1 MENNKKSLV
10 IDGNYLMFQS
20 FYATYRGEGSL
31 ILSNSFGVPTNAIQA
46 FMMQFLK
53 LIKFVRPDSIFVA
66 FDAKG
71 PTKRHEIFSE
81 YKSGRTKAPDIL
93 YPQFDWIKRI
103 LSGLNVVWQEKLGD
117 EADDLIATYCSKV
130 NGKKYVFSADN
141 DLLQLVDENVTILRK
156 DKTNYK
162 EINKDNF
169 FQIFKFL
176 PNQLTSYKGLKG
188 DSSDN
193 LPGVFG
199 IGEKTAISLLEKYNN
214 FENIYKNLENN
225 SDLTKSVK
233 NKLINGYQT
242 GLMSYNLSILNCDV
256 ENFETNLEF
265 YKLQLNYNNAMD
277 ILMELELSVVI
288 NELRKNF

>member
-1 MENNKKSLV
+1 MEKNKKSLV

-53 LIKFVRPDSIFVA
+53 LVKFVQPDSIFIA

-71 PTKRHEIFSE
+71 PTKRHEVFE
-81 YKSGRTKAPDIL
+81 DYKSGRNKAPDIL
-93 YPQFDWIKRI
+93 YPQFDWIKK
-103 LSGLNVVWQEKLGD
+103 LLTDLNVVWQEKLGD

-130 NGKKYVFSADN
+130 EGHKYIFSADN
-141 DLLQLVDENVTILRK
+141 DLLQLVNKNVTILRK

-162 EINKDNF
+162 EINIDNF
-169 FQIFKFL
+169 VETFKFR
-176 PNQLTSYKGLKG
+176 PEQLTSYKGLKG

-199 IGEKTAISLLEKYNN
+199 IGDKTAITLLEKYDN

-225 SDLTKSVK
+225 KELTKSVV
-233 NKLINGYQT
+233 NKLMNGYES
-242 GLMSYNLSILNCDV
+242 GLMTYNLAKLNYDV
-256 ENFETNLEF
+256 MDFEPNLDY
-265 YKLQLNYNNAMD
+265 YKVKINYNNAMD
-277 ILMELELSVVI
+277 VLMELELSTVI